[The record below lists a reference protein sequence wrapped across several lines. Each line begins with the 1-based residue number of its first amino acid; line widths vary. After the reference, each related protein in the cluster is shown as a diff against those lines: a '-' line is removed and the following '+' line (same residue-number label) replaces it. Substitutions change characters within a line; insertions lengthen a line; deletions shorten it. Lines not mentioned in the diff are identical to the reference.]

1 MPERFERRRFDSDLN
16 KIRRSLSPQQRLVI
30 DKIQGQVVDLN
41 SDLKDSK
48 EEVKQKNIQL
58 RQNNAT
64 ISKLTKDLQAKTRQY
79 NAALK
84 QNEALKT
91 ERDNFATESSELK
104 LSRDALVTEVRKK
117 DGEIEQLNS
126 RLQAKTKE
134 YDDALKQNEVLKT
147 ERDNLATESLE
158 LKRSRNALVAEVG
171 KKDVEIGQLN
181 SRLQAKT
188 KECDEALKSIR
199 TYKAEVANLTSEYT
213 KIKELYDGIQAQKQR
228 PIATPTQLSSAFR
241 EAMEAMRREVATLE
255 DSPVDYV
262 VSRFDISLKTGIGT
276 DKEGKVSFQLPKEEE
291 IANPEN
297 LSTIQFSIKSVPKI
311 RK

>member
-1 MPERFERRRFDSDLN
+1 MPKRFEPRTFDSDLN
-16 KIRRSLSPQQRLVI
+16 KIRGSLSPQHRSVI
-30 DKIQGQVVDLN
+30 DKIQAQVVDLN

-48 EEVKQKNIQL
+48 KEVKQKNSQL
-58 RQNNAT
+58 RQKNAIVT
-64 ISKLTKDLQAKTRQY
+64 KLTKDLR
-79 NAALK
+79 
-84 QNEALKT
+84 
-91 ERDNFATESSELK
+91 
-104 LSRDALVTEVRKK
+104 
-117 DGEIEQLNS
+117 
-126 RLQAKTKE
+126 AKTKE

-147 ERDNLATESLE
+147 ERDNLATESSE
-158 LKRSRNALVAEVG
+158 LKLSRNALVTEVG

-213 KIKELYDGIQAQKQR
+213 KIKELYDSIQAQKQR

-241 EAMEAMRREVATLE
+241 EAMEAMRREVSTLE

-297 LSTIQFSIKSVPKI
+297 LSTIQFSIKSVPKV